1 MAYSRRDVKNGITI
15 MDKDLYDNLQDG
27 IEEAK
32 KAVETSEKNV
42 KEELNNSLPTKVKT
56 LVVSDILVIE

>member
-1 MAYSRRDVKNGITI
+1 MPYSRRDVKNGITI

-42 KEELNNSLPTKVKT
+42 KEEFNNNLPTKVKT

>member
-42 KEELNNSLPTKVKT
+42 KEEFNNKLPTKVKT

>member
-32 KAVETSEKNV
+32 KEVEISEKNV
-42 KEELNNSLPTKVKT
+42 KEELNNNLPTKVKT

>member
-42 KEELNNSLPTKVKT
+42 KEELNNKLPTKVKT

>member
-1 MAYSRRDVKNGITI
+1 

-42 KEELNNSLPTKVKT
+42 KEELNNKLPTKVKT

>member
-42 KEELNNSLPTKVKT
+42 KEELNNNLPTKVKT